1 MFDTRQLLFDCRLH
15 VKLIRSVEAGT
26 WSLLVRTMF
35 EHVKEFLAKC
45 DLDGSLG
52 RLWRVVSTS
61 WNLLCAV
68 NDILAYASHLMSK
81 RPLLTICD
89 TLPSICHKMNAPSV
103 VIGGARPLLSL
114 RTLPLLTN
122 CVGPSFTT
130 IKELLEIVVLARTGA
145 TVHYGKGL
153 IVSFLSLDDLIWRW
167 TWTC

>member
-26 WSLLVRTMF
+26 WSLLVRTMLK
-35 EHVKEFLAKC
+35 HVKEFLAKR
-45 DLDGSLG
+45 DFDGSLG
-52 RLWRVVSTS
+52 RLRRVVSTS

-89 TLPSICHKMNAPSV
+89 TLTSICHKMNAPSV
-103 VIGGARPLLSL
+103 VIGRSRPLLSL

-122 CVGPSFTT
+122 CVSSPLATV
-130 IKELLEIVVLARTGA
+130 KELLEIVVLARTRA

-153 IVSFLSLDDLIWRW
+153 IVSFLSLDDVIWRW
-167 TWTC
+167 TRSC